1 MEAQSL
7 TAQEQLS
14 GLTEATAAALSS
26 RADAASPISPLS
38 QSSVDLSALSVVSS
52 DLALV
57 MSSIQMLDTKL
68 EGIKGLQLLPQSSPT
83 ADSKRL
89 VGFPSQEEE
98 DERRQQKQMLTQ
110 LQTSLDSMQA
120 ALKDIASQV
129 TADSKEPPAV
139 FPLLGPSLESEAPSE
154 GQAGSASYSVVKDSL
169 PMDQY
174 QSLAASQE
182 DTLPSPDPAGDY
194 FPQPHSQ
201 VAGDNREKAFSLDR
215 FSQST
220 SPTEAPEASA
230 RPNPM
235 INPFQPSTSAEVSNE
250 LPPQQQQ
257 QQQQG
262 QQEEWTA
269 TADSSAL
276 YSPRDLSG
284 MGLSDVV
291 SEALRLLRLGREEA
305 RLGKVINV
313 WLSQFT
319 WKTMCH
325 TGGRIIPVSTGIL
338 LPTVACVPTVL
349 LLAPGPGPGRPGDP
363 RIHHRSPGR
372 PDLRPGGPQGAGQ
385 PG

>member
-26 RADAASPISPLS
+26 RADASSPISPLS
-38 QSSVDLSALSVVSS
+38 QSSVDLSALLVVSS

-57 MSSIQMLDTKL
+57 MSSIQLLDTKL
-68 EGIKGLQLLPQSSPT
+68 EGIKGLQLLPQSSPI
-83 ADSKRL
+83 ADSKTL
-89 VGFPSQEEE
+89 VGFSSQEEE
-98 DERRQQKQMLTQ
+98 EERRQQKQMLTQ

-120 ALKDIASQV
+120 ALKDIALQV
-129 TADSKEPPAV
+129 TAGSKEPPAV
-139 FPLLGPSLESEAPSE
+139 FASLGPSLESRSREAPSE
-154 GQAGSASYSVVKDSL
+154 GQAGSVSYSVVKDSL

-174 QSLAASQE
+174 QNLAASRE
-182 DTLPSPDPAGDY
+182 DTLPSPDPAGNY

-201 VAGDNREKAFSLDR
+201 AAGDDRENASSLDR

-220 SPTEAPEASA
+220 PTEALEASA
-230 RPNPM
+230 GPNPM
-235 INPFQPSTSAEVSNE
+235 INPFLPSTSAEVSNE
-250 LPPQQQQ
+250 LPPQQR
-257 QQQQG
+257 QQG

-269 TADSSAL
+269 AADSSAL

-313 WLSQFT
+313 
-319 WKTMCH
+319 
-325 TGGRIIPVSTGIL
+325 
-338 LPTVACVPTVL
+338 
-349 LLAPGPGPGRPGDP
+349 
-363 RIHHRSPGR
+363 
-372 PDLRPGGPQGAGQ
+372 
-385 PG
+385 